1 MKYLLSYMILWT
13 CCINLT
19 FMTVNSNGI
28 TDNLD
33 SGIVNGREAKEG
45 EFPWMVALYLNGTFA
60 CSSTLISPT
69 IVMTA
74 AHCVQFEDGIPPATS
89 FYGIVGNINREGP
102 ETRIQFQEVVAHP
115 QFDANQSLDNDIAIL
130 RMCSPLEM
138 DKWIQPICLPQ
149 DDRAFDIETVQTMG
163 WGSIYIRR
171 NDVAEYMTTTELS
184 ILPRH
189 TCKEIF
195 AKHKDINITNKN
207 ICVYSQKPTGL
218 CYGDS
223 GSPAVYNDPDSG
235 KPVAI
240 GVASF
245 ISYYGCFI
253 PKAPRVYTMIAS
265 YINWIKETVGDHND
279 ICFV

>member
-1 MKYLLSYMILWT
+1 
-13 CCINLT
+13 
-19 FMTVNSNGI
+19 MTVNSNGI

-33 SGIVNGREAKEG
+33 PGIVNGREAKEG

-115 QFDANQSLDNDIAIL
+115 QFEFQIKLG
-130 RMCSPLEM
+130 
-138 DKWIQPICLPQ
+138 

-207 ICVYSQKPTGL
+207 ICVYSQSNRTLL
-218 CYGDS
+218 CEYIGFVASAVKSDFFFLCHHSERVNTQFGAKAQNNLGDS